1 MNSLLH
7 FTSFHPCQF
16 SWSPSLIANPSGP
29 TGHMIPKKADSVVTP
44 SLWSDSQGS
53 FDTCLSVKTR
63 FFTPLLSTLPLH
75 FLSFIPFWHLLLLL
89 SCLLS
94 SVLLLF
100 LLFLPFLCPFFRH
113 HLILL
118 FSLISASFRALL
130 NSSILS
136 FLLLFIA
143 LVDLL
148 TSPRPLQFNTG
159 LHTHTHTRTHPG
171 IKFKL
176 IIY

>member
-1 MNSLLH
+1 MNSMLH

-53 FDTCLSVKTR
+53 FDTCLSVETR
-63 FFTPLLSTLPLH
+63 FFTPLLPTLPFH
-75 FLSFIPFWHLLLLL
+75 FLCFIPFWHLLPLL

-100 LLFLPFLCPFFRH
+100 LLSLPFLCPFFRH

-118 FSLISASFRALL
+118 SYLCLLPGSFELEHSFFPSTFYCTCRPAHIPKAS
-130 NSSILS
+130 
-136 FLLLFIA
+136 
-143 LVDLL
+143 
-148 TSPRPLQFNTG
+148 
-159 LHTHTHTRTHPG
+159 THTLG
-171 IKFKL
+171 DQI
-176 IIY
+176 